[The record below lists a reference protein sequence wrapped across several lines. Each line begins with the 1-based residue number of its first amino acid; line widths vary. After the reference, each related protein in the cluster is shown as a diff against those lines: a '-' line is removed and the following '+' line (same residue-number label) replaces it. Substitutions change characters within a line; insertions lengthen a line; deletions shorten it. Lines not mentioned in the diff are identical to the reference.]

1 MTTTGSV
8 WSTQTMRIS
17 PSGSSSTPSRSMRRV
32 VTAAMVPATAWLRGG
47 RLAGGTRTARSGGR
61 RPVARAEA
69 RDPLFFQRLAQP
81 VPGVLERHA
90 RHDGLEEPEHDEL
103 ARLVRWDAPALEVE
117 QLRLVDGADRR
128 RVHRAPAVGLVDLQ
142 ARDRHRACG
151 LREVHAELAEV
162 AVRADGGLLDR
173 DEALHVAACLV
184 HEDALREQLAGRVAA
199 DVPRVGGQVVQL
211 LARPEH
217 DLHLLDRAPIAG
229 EDVVHAGSD
238 EPCAELRERPAQVG
252 RLSD

>member
-69 RDPLFFQRLAQP
+69 RDPLFFQRHAQP
-81 VPGVLERHA
+81 VAGVLERHA

-103 ARLVRWDAPALEVE
+103 ARLVGGDAPALEVE
-117 QLRLVDGADRR
+117 QLRLVDRADRR
-128 RVHRAPAVGLVDLQ
+128 AVHCPPAVGLVDLE
-142 ARDRHRACG
+142 ARDRHRTG
-151 LREVHAELAEV
+151 VFRQVHAELAEI
-162 AVRADGGLLDR
+162 AVGADRRLLDG
-173 DEALHVAACLV
+173 DQALHVAAGVV
-184 HEDALREQLAGRVAA
+184 HQDALREQLAG
-199 DVPRVGGQVVQL
+199 
-211 LARPEH
+211 
-217 DLHLLDRAPIAG
+217 
-229 EDVVHAGSD
+229 
-238 EPCAELRERPAQVG
+238 
-252 RLSD
+252 